1 MKTFV
6 CPMERVAA
14 RRLLICFVL
23 VYVLTTIECLPLFDS
38 TAADPSASSPS
49 SPLVEDLLRLYNVS
63 NEDVEASRQKQIAIR
78 HSSSV
83 NHHNFPTNSRQHQQH
98 HQNQQHSSLH
108 AAAHP
113 DAAGGSASAYD
124 AQSIIN
130 QRNR

>member
-1 MKTFV
+1 
-6 CPMERVAA
+6 MERVAA

-38 TAADPSASSPS
+38 TAATDPSASSPS

-108 AAAHP
+108 AAHP
-113 DAAGGSASAYD
+113 EAAGGSASAYD